1 MKMEQPAQ
9 RKKEEYFTLNMVK
22 NYLEIRRI
30 QDLNSSLSLK
40 VINMESQ
47 DQIIKVATMITNIK
61 Q

>member
-1 MKMEQPAQ
+1 MKTEQPAQ

-30 QDLNSSLSLK
+30 QDLNSTLSLK
-40 VINMESQ
+40 VTNMESQ
-47 DQIIKVATMITNIK
+47 DKIIKVATMITNIK

>member
-1 MKMEQPAQ
+1 MKTEQPAQ

-40 VINMESQ
+40 VTNMESQ